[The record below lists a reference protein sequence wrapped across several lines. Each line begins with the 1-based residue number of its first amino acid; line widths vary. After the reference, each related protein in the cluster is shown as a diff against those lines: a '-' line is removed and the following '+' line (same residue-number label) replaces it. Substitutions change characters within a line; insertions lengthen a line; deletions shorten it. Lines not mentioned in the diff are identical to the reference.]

1 MNKKEIINL
10 MRKEAADRERL
21 AGYYKAIGN
30 DDYMNVNKAFAD
42 AFRQCAVIVEL
53 KLTED

>member
-1 MNKKEIINL
+1 MNKSEIIAL
-10 MRKEAADRERL
+10 MINEALDRERL
-21 AGYYKAIGN
+21 ARYYEKIGN
-30 DDYMNVNKAFAD
+30 KDYEKVNRAFAD